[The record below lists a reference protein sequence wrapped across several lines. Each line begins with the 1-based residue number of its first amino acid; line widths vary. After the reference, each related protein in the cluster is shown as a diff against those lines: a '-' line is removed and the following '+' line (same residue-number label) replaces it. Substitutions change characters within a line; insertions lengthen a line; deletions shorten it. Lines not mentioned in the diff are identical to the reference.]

1 MKVTFTT
8 TLLMGSLAA
17 SLLLGVGCKKGGGS
31 PGPGP
36 SGWLVGSDGLMAAV
50 ETSGT
55 LGEGYDLDSDHDLL
69 GIVCRGKDTAFVVGE
84 LGTFLRTFDA
94 GETWEVIDLETT
106 HTLRSVAAAGDDVYV
121 GGDGLLVRS
130 PDRGTTWSSLPVD
143 PSARWNAVAAG
154 DGGTALALSASGG
167 VWRYDASVE
176 SFASVGE
183 MAGSRV
189 VALSHDSVHAAVV
202 GTGNTML
209 RSDDGGVSWRTI
221 DLGSSF
227 DLFDAWVTSAGET
240 IAVGADGKLVRV
252 SASVAVATATIGT
265 GTLRTIHINAH
276 GVGMAAG
283 DHGQF
288 LTTDDGGANWVQLPL
303 GIDRDIY
310 AVDEVAGDGHL

>member
-1 MKVTFTT
+1 MKVTFAT
-8 TLLMGSLAA
+8 TLIAA
-17 SLLLGVGCKKGGGS
+17 SLLAGGGCKKGGGS

-55 LGEGYDLDSDHDLL
+55 LSDGYDLDSDHDLL
-69 GIVCRGKDTAFVVGE
+69 GIVCRGKDTAYVVGE
-84 LGTFLRTFDA
+84 LGTFLRTFDGGA
-94 GETWEVIDLETT
+94 TWEVIDLETT
-106 HTLRSVAAAGDDVYV
+106 HTLRSVAAAGDDVYAA
-121 GGDGLLVRS
+121 GDGLLLRS

-143 PSARWNAVAAG
+143 PSAAWSAVAAG

-167 VWRYDASVE
+167 VWRYDAGVA
-176 SFASVGE
+176 SFASVGV
-183 MAGSRV
+183 MSGARV
-189 VALSHDSVHAAVV
+189 VALSHDSVHAAVA

-221 DLGSSF
+221 DLGTSF

-240 IAVGADGKLVRV
+240 IAVGADGKMVRV
-252 SASVAVATATIGT
+252 SSTDTVAAETIGT
-265 GTLRTIHINAH
+265 GTLRTIHINGH

-283 DHGQF
+283 DHGQY
-288 LTTDDGGANWVQLPL
+288 LSTADGGATWVQLRL